1 MMDRPVKFAGK
12 ALNMLALDAIEQTTL
27 LSIWRETCRHIDL
40 AESIETAAG
49 IVAGVLPIRGLLIR
63 RFDPSTHAIE
73 TLAIGHSDRWSSNLE
88 TRTVLPEGRFR
99 AGKQWATAGM
109 AEILAP
115 GDEASPAKPLA
126 PPGLLGQFAI

>member
-1 MMDRPVKFAGK
+1 MMDRAIKFAGK
-12 ALNMLALDAIEQTTL
+12 ALNMLDLDTIEQTTL

-63 RFDPSTHAIE
+63 RFDSATHAVE
-73 TLAIGHSDRWSSNLE
+73 TLAIGHPDRWSTNLE

-99 AGKQWATAGM
+99 AARQWATSGL
-109 AEILAP
+109 AEVLAP
-115 GDEASPAKPLA
+115 GDQASPARAIA
-126 PPGLLGQFAI
+126 PPGLLG